1 MTIIQTWKL
10 GLMKI
15 VSNHCVMMNHARKIG
30 ARSVH
35 SLTTAINKIFPI

>member
-1 MTIIQTWKL
+1 MTAIQTWKL

-15 VSNHCVMMNHARKIG
+15 VSNHYVMRNHTRKRG

-35 SLTTAINKIFPI
+35 SLTIAINKIFPI

>member
-1 MTIIQTWKL
+1 MKSIQTWKL

-15 VSNHCVMMNHARKIG
+15 VSNHCVMMNQARKIG

-35 SLTTAINKIFPI
+35 SLNIAINKIFAI

>member
-1 MTIIQTWKL
+1 MKSIQTWKL

-35 SLTTAINKIFPI
+35 SLNTAINKIFAI